1 MSKGAFLPNRSGGL
15 LSAPPRADSRSFSPL
30 FLDSPSFEASLGR
43 VVRPLGQVLGD
54 QKRRRCGDP
63 VPFASAPS
71 QGGTAWAEV
80 RVSGAQMSLVEIR
93 ACPCPG
99 FLQMNAETP
108 PVPGS
113 PEPPYSE
120 RSRAGGRKDCRELR
134 SQESKGGDWRRG
146 TRDLETQRDS
156 DSEPHGSWSSVRGR
170 ASPWTLPKAGNE
182 FVSFSARSGS
192 DFAWSTFGNSW
203 AKLPAFPR
211 SYLQTDIPLG

>member
-1 MSKGAFLPNRSGGL
+1 
-15 LSAPPRADSRSFSPL
+15 
-30 FLDSPSFEASLGR
+30 
-43 VVRPLGQVLGD
+43 
-54 QKRRRCGDP
+54 
-63 VPFASAPS
+63 
-71 QGGTAWAEV
+71 
-80 RVSGAQMSLVEIR
+80 MSLVEIR

-113 PEPPYSE
+113 PEPPSSE

-134 SQESKGGDWRRG
+134 SQESKGGDRHRR
-146 TRDLETQRDS
+146 TRDLKTQRDS

-192 DFAWSTFGNSW
+192 DLHGPPSEIAGQSCLRFHVHIYRQTFPWGEETKQSMSEGQGATN
-203 AKLPAFPR
+203 
-211 SYLQTDIPLG
+211 TDG